1 MAEITSASSGSK
13 AGVSKSKKLSTRV
26 DLTPMV
32 DLGFLLI
39 TFFIF
44 TTTMALPRATD
55 LKMPD
60 DTPTPKPNKLED
72 KYALTAC
79 LMEDNKVVYYR
90 GTLEDAIKSHSYV
103 VTNYDV
109 KTGLG
114 EAIRRI
120 QIDLK
125 QQKGNRNDLMLL
137 LKPSSK
143 STYQNTVDALDEV
156 MINELKRYAIVDFP
170 KEEEELISSLMKQNN

>member
-1 MAEITSASSGSK
+1 MAETTSASSGSK
-13 AGVSKSKKLSTRV
+13 PGVAKSKKLSTRV

-44 TTTMALPRATD
+44 TTTMALPKATD

-79 LMEDNKVVYYR
+79 LMDDNKVFYYR
-90 GTLEDAIKSHSYV
+90 GALEDAIKSHSFSI
-103 VTNYDV
+103 TNYDV
-109 KTGLG
+109 KAGFG
-114 EAIRRI
+114 EVIRNI
-120 QIDLK
+120 QNDLK
-125 QQKGNRNDLMLL
+125 KQRYNRDDLMLL
-137 LKPSSK
+137 IKPSSK

-156 MINELKRYAIVDFP
+156 MINEMKRYAIIDFP
-170 KEEEELISSLMKQNN
+170 KDEEELITSLMKQNN